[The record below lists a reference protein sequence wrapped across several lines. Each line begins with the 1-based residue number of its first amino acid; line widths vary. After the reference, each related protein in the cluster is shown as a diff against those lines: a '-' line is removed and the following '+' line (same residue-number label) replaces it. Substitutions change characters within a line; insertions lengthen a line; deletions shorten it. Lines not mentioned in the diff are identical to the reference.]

1 MTRMSSG
8 MSSVRV
14 VEDENRER
22 RFGVIAAL
30 KLAAISSFPTRTRY
44 AY

>member
-1 MTRMSSG
+1 MTRISSG
-8 MSSVRV
+8 ISSVSV
-14 VEDENRER
+14 VELENRER
-22 RFGVIAAL
+22 KFGVIAAL